1 VSRAP
6 RVIVVGGGTMGL
18 AGAWALARAGAEV
31 VVLER
36 FEHVHGLGSHGGHT
50 RIIRESYHE
59 GAGYIPLVRRA
70 ARLWDELSERTGQ
83 PLLVRTGMVEFGA
96 PGDPGYDAV
105 VAACAQSEVVHE
117 RMTAGEA
124 MRRWPFVVPGDW
136 EACHTPAAGYLRVAA
151 GLDALRGEAEAAG
164 ARVRHHVQ
172 VREIGTDADGVEV
185 RLESGE
191 RVRGDLAL
199 VAAGAYL
206 PGLLPEFLP
215 GRLKVVRRVLAW
227 TRPAAAER
235 RRLADLPVWG
245 LFGPEGF
252 FYGFPWRDEG
262 VDGFKL
268 ACHFGVGGEAAD
280 LGEDPER
287 VDRSVHSGD
296 LAPLTAF
303 LERRLPAAQG
313 PFVAASVCLYT
324 CTPSCDFCVDF
335 VPGEPRVLVAGGF
348 SGHGFK
354 FAPAIGELAAAAL
367 LQQGPVPGLAAF
379 ARDRHMGPLGPL

>member
-1 VSRAP
+1 MP

-36 FEHVHGLGSHGGHT
+36 FEHLNSRGSHGGHT

-70 ARLWDELSERTGQ
+70 ARLWDELSERTGER
-83 PLLVRTGMVEFGA
+83 LHVRTGMIEYGA
-96 PGDPGYDAV
+96 PGDREYDAV
-105 VAACAQSEVVHE
+105 VAACRASEVVHRE
-117 RMTAGEA
+117 LTASEA
-124 MRRWPFVVPGDW
+124 ARRWPFVVPDDW
-136 EACHTPAAGYLRVAA
+136 RVCHTPAAGYLRVGAC
-151 GLDALRGEAEAAG
+151 LDALRSEAEAAG

-172 VREIGTDADGVEV
+172 VREIGADTGGVVV

-206 PGLLPEFLP
+206 PGLLPQFLP

-235 RRLADLPVWG
+235 GALAELPVWG

-252 FYGFPWRDEG
+252 YYGFPWADEG

-268 ACHFGVGGEAAD
+268 ACHVGAEGEGAD
-280 LGEDPER
+280 PGEDPET
-287 VDRSVHSGD
+287 VDRSVHSAD
-296 LAPLTAF
+296 LEPLAAF
-303 LERRLPAAQG
+303 LERRLPAARG
-313 PFVAASVCLYT
+313 PFVASSVCLYT
-324 CTPSCDFCVDF
+324 CTPSWDFCVDF
-335 VPGEPRVLVAGGF
+335 VPDEPRILVAGGF

-367 LQQGPVPGLAAF
+367 LNQAPVPALAAF
-379 ARDRHMGPLGPL
+379 ARTRHIDDF